1 MNERGVNG
9 GHRGRLMINKLFAH
23 ASMLLSILVLVC
35 FVLDKFNNAMDFMTA
50 DISKWLFAVTAV
62 VSIISA
68 ILTIINLWTIPQK
81 RK

>member
-1 MNERGVNG
+1 MSEREASCGSRICLTVN
-9 GHRGRLMINKLFAH
+9 RLFAH

-35 FVLDKFNNAMDFMTA
+35 FVLDRFNDAMDFMTA

-68 ILTIINLWTIPQK
+68 ILTIVNLWAKPQK
-81 RK
+81 GK

>member
-9 GHRGRLMINKLFAH
+9 SRRRCLTVNKLFAH

-62 VSIISA
+62 VSIINA
-68 ILTIINLWTIPQK
+68 ILTIINLWTKPQK

>member
-1 MNERGVNG
+1 MNERGVSG
-9 GHRGRLMINKLFAH
+9 GRSRCLTVNRLFAH

-62 VSIISA
+62 VSIISS
-68 ILTIINLWTIPQK
+68 ILTIINLWTKPQK

>member
-1 MNERGVNG
+1 MNEKGVNG
-9 GHRGRLMINKLFAH
+9 GHRGCLMINKLFAH

-68 ILTIINLWTIPQK
+68 ILTIINLWTMPQK

>member
-9 GHRGRLMINKLFAH
+9 GRRRCLTVNRLFAH

-62 VSIISA
+62 VSIISS
-68 ILTIINLWTIPQK
+68 ILTIINLWTKPQK

>member
-1 MNERGVNG
+1 MNEKRVNI
-9 GHRGRLMINKLFAH
+9 GHRRCLMVNKLFAH

-62 VSIISA
+62 VSIISSV
-68 ILTIINLWTIPQK
+68 LTIINLWTKPQN

>member
-1 MNERGVNG
+1 MNEKGVNG
-9 GHRGRLMINKLFAH
+9 GHRGRLMVNRLFAH

-68 ILTIINLWTIPQK
+68 ILTIVNLWTKPQE

>member
-1 MNERGVNG
+1 MSEREANCGSRICLTVN
-9 GHRGRLMINKLFAH
+9 RLFAH

-35 FVLDKFNNAMDFMTA
+35 FVLDKFNDAMDFMTA

-68 ILTIINLWTIPQK
+68 ILTIVNLWTKPQK
-81 RK
+81 GK

>member
-9 GHRGRLMINKLFAH
+9 GRRRCLTVNRLFAH

-68 ILTIINLWTIPQK
+68 ILTIINLWTKPQK

>member
-9 GHRGRLMINKLFAH
+9 GHRGRLMINNLFAH
-23 ASMLLSILVLVC
+23 ASMLMSILVLVC